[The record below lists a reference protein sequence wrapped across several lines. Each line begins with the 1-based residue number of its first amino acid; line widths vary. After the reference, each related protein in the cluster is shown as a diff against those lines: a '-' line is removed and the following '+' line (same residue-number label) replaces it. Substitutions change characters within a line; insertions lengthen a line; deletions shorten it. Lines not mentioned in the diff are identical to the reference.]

1 MQPLTWN
8 TAKAPTNLPFFQ
20 IQNFCSRFF
29 LRNVSSSTIFP
40 YSFLGNLLE
49 DIWILH
55 VPNNNWRNFILKIL
69 PYFIMTNMCIVN
81 SIRIMPWKVHN
92 ARFCNAYMSSPAIP
106 QRQSDWYLLM
116 GGIHAVWLPARYPR
130 LEQISPAIDWFL
142 LCSMILFMLL
152 VNSTNFH
159 FTKSRLC
166 LSPFEAP
173 YSISKYCVIHCA
185 CPYCITIILCVFLL
199 DLRVVL
205 CWKCTW
211 FILRGCQCG
220 VCDMIAE

>member
-1 MQPLTWN
+1 M
-8 TAKAPTNLPFFQ
+8 A
-20 IQNFCSRFF
+20 
-29 LRNVSSSTIFP
+29 
-40 YSFLGNLLE
+40 
-49 DIWILH
+49 
-55 VPNNNWRNFILKIL
+55 
-69 PYFIMTNMCIVN
+69 NMCIVN

-220 VCDMIAE
+220 VCDMIAEKQANISTHESVTHGHCSVFFADACWLLICHQPLFQGYFTAFGLHIDRFHQMQQALLFSFQPLVL